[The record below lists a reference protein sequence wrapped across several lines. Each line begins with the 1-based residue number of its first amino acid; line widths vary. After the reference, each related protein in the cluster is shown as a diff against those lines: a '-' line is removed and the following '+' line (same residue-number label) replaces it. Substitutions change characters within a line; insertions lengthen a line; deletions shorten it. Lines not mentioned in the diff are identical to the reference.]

1 MATKRD
7 YYEVLGVKKGAS
19 KDEIKSA
26 YRKLALELHPDRNKA
41 ADAEERF
48 KELSE
53 AYAVLSDESKR
64 GMYDQQGHAGFD
76 QQYTQEDI
84 FRNANFDDMD
94 DILRHFGFGNMGG
107 RGRRTS
113 GGAEQFESIFDIL
126 GGGMGGGRGRGGRRH
141 EVGDDLRADLSISLE
156 EAATGV
162 EKEISIRRMKAC
174 ESCKGSGNESGA
186 KTVQCSQCH
195 GAGQVRQVKQAG
207 FMRFQTVI
215 TCNRC
220 GGTGAMSDNPCH
232 SCHGGGSVRS
242 DERVKVKIPAGVDNG
257 STLRLS
263 GMGGFGKDGAGDLY
277 VVISVNEHHI
287 FARDGDDIHLDA
299 HVSFAKAALG
309 SEIEVPT
316 LSGKAKLHIPA
327 GTQPGTMLRM
337 KGEGVTHL
345 NGRGKGDQ
353 IIRIII
359 NVPDKLSE
367 KQKKLLQDFES
378 LEKDKERGMF
388 GGMFR

>member
-1 MATKRD
+1 
-7 YYEVLGVKKGAS
+7 
-19 KDEIKSA
+19 
-26 YRKLALELHPDRNKA
+26 
-41 ADAEERF
+41 
-48 KELSE
+48 
-53 AYAVLSDESKR
+53 
-64 GMYDQQGHAGFD
+64 
-76 QQYTQEDI
+76 
-84 FRNANFDDMD
+84 
-94 DILRHFGFGNMGG
+94 
-107 RGRRTS
+107 
-113 GGAEQFESIFDIL
+113 
-126 GGGMGGGRGRGGRRH
+126 
-141 EVGDDLRADLSISLE
+141 
-156 EAATGV
+156 
-162 EKEISIRRMKAC
+162 
-174 ESCKGSGNESGA
+174 
-186 KTVQCSQCH
+186 
-195 GAGQVRQVKQAG
+195 
-207 FMRFQTVI
+207 
-215 TCNRC
+215 
-220 GGTGAMSDNPCH
+220 
-232 SCHGGGSVRS
+232 
-242 DERVKVKIPAGVDNG
+242 VKVKIPAGVDNG